1 MVNLAQLSKQ
11 LESPQLKDRLLALV
25 ALRDVA
31 PAEAFPL
38 LKKALADESLQI
50 RSMAVFG
57 LGVKPTPECLPLL
70 VNLLQSDPDYGIRA
84 DAAGALGYLQDERA
98 VEPLIHALYED
109 TEWLVRF
116 SAAVSLGN
124 LGDARAYDVLMQALD
139 APEPVVQQAVIA
151 ALGEIGAVAA
161 VDRLLTFVQS
171 EDWLVRQRLA
181 EALGNL
187 PGPKTRAAL
196 QYLAKDNYPQVRAAA
211 AHSLS
216 RLGDKNHS

>member
-1 MVNLAQLSKQ
+1 MVNLAHLSEQ

-25 ALRDVA
+25 ALREVA
-31 PAEAFPL
+31 PADAFPL
-38 LKKALADESLQI
+38 LKKALNDESLQI

-57 LGVKPTPECLPLL
+57 LGVKPTPEGLPLL
-70 VNLLQSDPDYGIRA
+70 VHLLQHDPDYGIRA
-84 DAAGALGYLQDERA
+84 DAAGALGYLGDERA

-124 LGDARAYDVLMQALD
+124 LGDSRAYDVLMQALA
-139 APEPVVQQAVIA
+139 APEPVIQQAVIA

-161 VDRLLTFVQS
+161 VEKLLTFVQS

-187 PGPKTRAAL
+187 PSPKTKAAL
-196 QYLAKDNYPQVRAAA
+196 QYLAKDNHPQVRAAA
-211 AHSLS
+211 NYSLS
-216 RLGDKNHS
+216 RLAEQEP